1 MGLSSV
7 YTASHEIARYND
19 LLVEHLPLFCH
30 FYPPQSRLKS
40 LQAVPLGSTGY
51 TMVKT
56 SGYCEHRVAA
66 CDRQTDRQTDYASS
80 RALAQSATKISVF
93 DYISETIEYAHI
105 ITMELTQIGS
115 RMGFRLVGLPV
126 SMTSNH
132 RERP

>member
-1 MGLSSV
+1 
-7 YTASHEIARYND
+7 
-19 LLVEHLPLFCH
+19 
-30 FYPPQSRLKS
+30 
-40 LQAVPLGSTGY
+40 
-51 TMVKT
+51 MVKT

-115 RMGFRLVGLPV
+115 RLVGFNGRLRLVGLPV